1 MTGRQL
7 LVFGATGRTGSRLVD
22 LAHGAGWS
30 VTAAVRDPTRTH
42 LVAAGSA
49 IAVADALSRPQVE
62 AALDEARPDVVV
74 SALGGRGDT
83 MVDDLGV
90 GNLADACATA
100 GIRRLIVVTSL
111 GCGGSRAHASPRLLE
126 AIGEVLA
133 AKTRGEDALVAS
145 DLDWTIVRPGGL
157 GDETATGR
165 AVLVEDETVH
175 GRIACA
181 DLARLLLD
189 LVDDPSSI
197 RRILSAVDPSLP
209 IVPRTTP
216 SPAPAPTRGD
226 LP

>member
-1 MTGRQL
+1 MTGRRL

-49 IAVADALSRPQVE
+49 IAVADALSRPQVD

-133 AKTRGEDALVAS
+133 AKTRGEDRLVAS

-157 GDETATGR
+157 VDETATGT

-197 RRILSAVDPSLP
+197 RKALSAIDPSLP
-209 IVPRTTP
+209 IAPRPAP
-216 SPAPAPTRGD
+216 SPASAHATGENP
-226 LP
+226 

>member
-30 VTAAVRDPTRTH
+30 VTAAVRDPTRAH
-42 LVAAGSA
+42 LVPAGVAAG
-49 IAVADALSRPQVE
+49 IGDALSRPRIDDLLEQV
-62 AALDEARPDVVV
+62 RPDVVV
-74 SALGGRGDT
+74 STLGGRGDT
-83 MVDDLGV
+83 TVDDLGV
-90 GNLADACATA
+90 RNIVDACVAA
-100 GIRRLIVVTSL
+100 NVRRLIVVTSL

>member
-1 MTGRQL
+1 MTGRRL

>member
-1 MTGRQL
+1 MTGRRL

-181 DLARLLLD
+181 DLARLLLY